1 MPFDQQ
7 NFFIT
12 ENYNY
17 FSMLSHKANN
27 NKINTINQVK
37 MNERGTLTIPV
48 DIRKELN
55 LTKNSSFQIINDDGI
70 IKLIPIYDLTKDHN
84 WIKKDTFSKEALD
97 EAHLIDLEVEKR
109 L

>member
-1 MPFDQQ
+1 
-7 NFFIT
+7 
-12 ENYNY
+12 
-17 FSMLSHKANN
+17 MLSHK
-27 NKINTINQVK
+27 IK

-55 LTKNSSFQIINDDGI
+55 LNKNSTFQIINDDGI

-84 WIKKDTFSKEALD
+84 WIKKNTFSEEALV
-97 EAHLIDLEVEKR
+97 ETHLIDLEVEKR